1 VSFLDRKSFYRNII
15 QFFKFGVV
23 GLSNTA
29 ISYLI
34 YSLLVYVGL
43 HYLAASVVAFVLS
56 VLNSFFWNHK
66 FVFKDETG
74 GKRDITRALIRTY
87 ASYAFSGLIVSN
99 ILLYIFIELFG
110 VSKYIAPLFGLVVTV
125 PLNYIL
131 NKLWAF
137 KPVKRN
143 EEKTNEKD

>member
-1 VSFLDRKSFYRNII
+1 LDKKPLIDNLI
-15 QFFKFGVV
+15 QFVKFGVV

-34 YSLLVYVGL
+34 YSILVYLGL
-43 HYLAASVVAFVLS
+43 HYLVSSVIAFIIS

-74 GKRDITRALIRTY
+74 GKRSIARALMRTY
-87 ASYAFSGLIVSN
+87 ASYAFSGFIVSN
-99 ILLYIFIELFG
+99 ILLYIFIEFFG
-110 VSKYIAPLFGLVVTV
+110 VSKYVAPIFGLVVTV

-131 NKLWAF
+131 NRQWAF
-137 KPVKRN
+137 KSVK
-143 EEKTNEKD
+143 